1 MTRDQIAAEKTT
13 LQKVLLHFENLY
25 GRPGTEEEKHI
36 LRPLYERYRIVK
48 QLLSRAR
55 NFPTIGT
62 TAGLYRHV
70 QLKTQMDCQTAQ
82 VCGDI
87 QEEEESEEEGRE
99 SGAESPSLQ
108 NKSEVFINETDPHQQ
123 ESPADFVS
131 PTDETEQSRFA
142 FGNIH
147 GTSLDELLEQLKE
160 ARADKKRLKNLLR
173 EYDEH
178 FHKENGRSA
187 CFCTLTT
194 ITVDFI

>member
-1 MTRDQIAAEKTT
+1 MPLFWTAHPCLGLEQKMTRDQIAAEKTT

-87 QEEEESEEEGRE
+87 Q
-99 SGAESPSLQ
+99 
-108 NKSEVFINETDPHQQ
+108 V
-123 ESPADFVS
+123 
-131 PTDETEQSRFA
+131 
-142 FGNIH
+142 
-147 GTSLDELLEQLKE
+147 
-160 ARADKKRLKNLLR
+160 
-173 EYDEH
+173 
-178 FHKENGRSA
+178 
-187 CFCTLTT
+187 CTLCKDDMCKCSQ
-194 ITVDFI
+194 VL